1 MKFFVVSTKGNHS
14 IRWIIKFHDGMW
26 QYWCYRDLDG
36 NKLREYWS
44 LLGFPA
50 FLIKSVDYKISK
62 SFRRL
67 LEQEVFLRGL
77 Q

>member
-1 MKFFVVSTKGNHS
+1 MKFFVVSTKGTPD
-14 IRWIIKFHDGMW
+14 IRWIVKFHNGVW
-26 QYWCYRDLDG
+26 KYWCCRDNDG
-36 NKLREYWS
+36 TQLREYWS
-44 LLGFPA
+44 QLGFPA
-50 FLIKSVDYKISK
+50 FLIESDDYKISK